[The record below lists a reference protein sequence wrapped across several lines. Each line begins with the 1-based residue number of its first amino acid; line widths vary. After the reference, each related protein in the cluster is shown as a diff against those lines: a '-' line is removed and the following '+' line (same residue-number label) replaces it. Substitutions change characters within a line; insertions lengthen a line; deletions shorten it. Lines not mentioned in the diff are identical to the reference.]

1 MNARARLPQKL
12 AVLSRTELETI
23 IHECAFNREDDLI
36 ARRYMVEKQCQID
49 IATEIGYERSPIGRR
64 LPRIMNR
71 AIEIMER
78 IS

>member
-1 MNARARLPQKL
+1 
-12 AVLSRTELETI
+12 
-23 IHECAFNREDDLI
+23 
-36 ARRYMVEKQCQID
+36 MVEKQCQID
-49 IATEIGYERSPIGRR
+49 IATEIGYERSTIGRR